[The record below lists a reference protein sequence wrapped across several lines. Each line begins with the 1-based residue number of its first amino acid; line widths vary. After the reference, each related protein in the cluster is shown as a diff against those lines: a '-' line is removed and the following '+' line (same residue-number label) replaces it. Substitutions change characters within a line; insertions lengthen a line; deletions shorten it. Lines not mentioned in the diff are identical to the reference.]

1 MSDEKKGKIDGLF
14 YDLDYE
20 MYRGVTTRH
29 MCECNRKSC
38 RRNKCVLCIKED
50 IKKQI
55 RTQQKE
61 EIKKLIDTTMYNV
74 TNELMKQC
82 VEPKDKDGVMLIM
95 NKLNKELKQKIKEM

>member
-1 MSDEKKGKIDGLF
+1 MICKEAYEKSKEQFRKMASMFNTDIEMSMLSFQQMADIYID
-14 YDLDYE
+14 D
-20 MYRGVTTRH
+20 
-29 MCECNRKSC
+29 
-38 RRNKCVLCIKED
+38 
-50 IKKQI
+50 I